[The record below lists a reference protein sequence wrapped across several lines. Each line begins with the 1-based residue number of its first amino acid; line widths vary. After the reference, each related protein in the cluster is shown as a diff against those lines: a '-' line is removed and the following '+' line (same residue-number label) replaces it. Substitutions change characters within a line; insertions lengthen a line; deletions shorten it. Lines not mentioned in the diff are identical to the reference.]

1 MADTTLDAR
10 NLVCPL
16 PILKTKKALR
26 GVEIGQTVEVLATDP
41 NTAADMTAFCDARG
55 HTLVTHDQDGLTHRF
70 VVRREV

>member
-41 NTAADMTAFCDARG
+41 NTAADMTAFCDARS
-55 HTLVTHDQDGLTHRF
+55 HTLVTHDQDGPTHRF